1 MCPLQRPRP
10 SPPAD
15 AGIRLLCPVPVTS
28 GRTGAAAATTG
39 GGKFKNFKKCHFFFF
54 LHFTYFTY
62 ILSRVLCPAPCLH
75 FVCSFCLETEKRP
88 WHPKSVPLGQKR
100 FRSARKQ
107 R

>member
-28 GRTGAAAATTG
+28 GRTGAAA

-54 LHFTYFTY
+54 LHFTHA
-62 ILSRVLCPAPCLH
+62 LSCALPAVCL
-75 FVCSFCLETEKRP
+75 FFL
-88 WHPKSVPLGQKR
+88 
-100 FRSARKQ
+100 
-107 R
+107 